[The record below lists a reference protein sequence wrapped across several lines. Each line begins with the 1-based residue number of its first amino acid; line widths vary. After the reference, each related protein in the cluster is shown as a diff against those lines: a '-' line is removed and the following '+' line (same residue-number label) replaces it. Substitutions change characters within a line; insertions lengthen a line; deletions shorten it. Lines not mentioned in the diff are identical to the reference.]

1 MNIAKLHKRLVAATI
16 DLVIV
21 LFISAIVIYFF
32 NSSYPY
38 NEYDSLIRES
48 QYKSRGF
55 LLGLIVDFSYT
66 TYLMQHQIQATLGMQ
81 AMNLKITKD
90 NGNKAEFGTLLLRY
104 FVSIF
109 SSVLLKLGYIYAIFN
124 NKKQTVHDYVAGTI
138 VIDVDEELDEIF
150 KETHQNSKPVA
161 NDFSQMQNSK
171 NNSTLS
177 PKKNDEE
184 LWEAAIEE
192 YDSPMRKKG
201 LYAKIYSQ
209 KNGNESLVKAEYIK
223 ERFEQLKEEEIERR
237 KEKNKI
243 ESEYNK
249 NQSAEDSIKSGRYTL
264 KQVRGVD
271 CLLFENGQAAIKV
284 NERKY
289 RLYEDDESLEKSIK
303 YFANSSMYL
312 TTGLI
317 RVIEINNGF
326 EIISCPRC
334 KQKTRVPTNKEL
346 QITCPSCK
354 FEWVEKT

>member
-1 MNIAKLHKRLVAATI
+1 MAKIIWIIIGLIGSEITNEILYNIFNSRNSGVNRTNAA
-16 DLVIV
+16 LPALGAAIV
-21 LFISAIVIYFF
+21 LIYCFYQAF
-32 NSSYPY
+32 SG
-38 NEYDSLIRES
+38 
-48 QYKSRGF
+48 KS
-55 LLGLIVDFSYT
+55 
-66 TYLMQHQIQATLGMQ
+66 
-81 AMNLKITKD
+81 
-90 NGNKAEFGTLLLRY
+90 
-104 FVSIF
+104 
-109 SSVLLKLGYIYAIFN
+109 IYGIAAKRMGAHKTIAA
-124 NKKQTVHDYVAGTI
+124 KK
-138 VIDVDEELDEIF
+138 
-150 KETHQNSKPVA
+150 
-161 NDFSQMQNSK
+161 NSK
-171 NNSTLS
+171 NNLTLY

-184 LWEAAIEE
+184 LWETAIEE

-223 ERFEQLKEEEIERR
+223 ERFEKLKEEEIERR

-249 NQSAEDSIKSGRYTL
+249 NQGAENSIKSGRYTL
-264 KQVRGVD
+264 KQVKGVD
-271 CLLFENGQAAIKV
+271 CLFFENGQAAIKV

-303 YFANSSMYL
+303 YFASSNMYL

-317 RVIEINNGF
+317 QVIEINNGF

-334 KQKTRVPTNKEL
+334 KQKTRVPSNKEL